1 MSRAGPG
8 PAGPVP
14 GALAPA
20 PGPAPARS
28 ALRSGSLAP
37 RMCRLLQVTG
47 AFVRMGVRAT
57 LSYPLGFGLFLATQV
72 LSVISFVFLA
82 HYLRPSSAI
91 GPSYLAFA
99 AVGVVGNQVVL
110 AGISGLGTEL
120 SSAIEQGRMEM
131 LLIEPVSWRVLPVAL
146 AVWQILYRV
155 GAALVVLLA
164 AWALG
169 ARFVVGGLPVA
180 VALVVLGSAAGV
192 VVGVLAGSVRVLA
205 KRADPVATVYTMA
218 ASLLAGTFV
227 PLNVFPE
234 PLRVLAWLL
243 PTTYLN
249 AGLRK
254 AMLPGS
260 AGIYG
265 PGVGLALLLLALAVG
280 IGLPLAVWVFG
291 KSLDF
296 GRRYGV
302 LAGY

>member
-1 MSRAGPG
+1 MRSR
-8 PAGPVP
+8 V
-14 GALAPA
+14 
-20 PGPAPARS
+20 R
-28 ALRSGSLAP
+28 
-37 RMCRLLQVTG
+37 RLLQFTG

-57 LSYPLGFGLFLATQV
+57 FSYPLGFALFLATQV
-72 LSVISFVFLA
+72 LSVVSFVFLA
-82 HYLRPSSAI
+82 HYLRPSPAI
-91 GPSYLAFA
+91 GPSYLSFA
-99 AVGVVGNQVVL
+99 AVGVVGNQVLL
-110 AGISGLGTEL
+110 AGISGLSAEL

-131 LLIEPVSWRVLPVAL
+131 LLIEPVSWRLLPVAL

-155 GAALVVLLA
+155 GAALIVLLC

-169 ARFVVGGLPVA
+169 VRFVVEGFPVV
-180 VALVVLGSAAGV
+180 VALVAAGSAAGV
-192 VVGVLAGSVRVLA
+192 AVGVLAGSVRVLA
-205 KRADPVATVYTMA
+205 KRADPVATVYTLA

-227 PLNVFPE
+227 PLNDFPE
-234 PLRVLAWLL
+234 PLRVLAWFL

-265 PGVGLALLLLALAVG
+265 PGAGLALLLLALFVAL
-280 IGLPLAVWVFG
+280 GLPLAVWVFG
-291 KSLDF
+291 KSLDV